1 MKARILIATAAAALL
16 PLAAAV
22 AADNDQYG
30 KEKDKS
36 TMPDSA
42 FKKLDSQ
49 RRWPDFAG
57 RSGRGFHHRVH
68 VGRREWRRLS
78 RQRRVEGSA
87 RKGSA
92 SPTPQSAPSPS

>member
-36 TMPDSA
+36 MMPDYG
-42 FKKLDSQ
+42 LQETRRQ
-49 RRWPDFAG
+49 RRRPDFAG
-57 RSGRGFHHRVH
+57 RGGCGFHHRVL
-68 VGRREWRRLS
+68 VG
-78 RQRRVEGSA
+78 
-87 RKGSA
+87 
-92 SPTPQSAPSPS
+92 